1 MAQKVLEAVEKLRD
15 DMVNSLTDMCK
26 IPAIAPE
33 SGGDGEVM
41 RAEFL
46 LELVKQLGF
55 DHVAVVKVEDDR
67 VSDGY
72 RPNIVVS
79 IPGQDKDLA
88 PIWVVSHMDIVPEG
102 DRDLWDSDPYDPI
115 IRGGRLIGRGVEDNG
130 QALIASLYAAKAL
143 SDLGMKPK
151 RRVKL
156 AFVADEEV
164 GSTYGIKYL
173 VKKGLFTRN
182 DIILVPD
189 SGEADGSA
197 IEVVEKSHLHFK
209 VVTKG
214 VQAHASRPHKGLNAF
229 RAASKF
235 VARVTD
241 MLYEKFDEEDKVFSP
256 PYSTFE
262 VTKKEPN
269 VPNFNTIPGEDV
281 FYMDCRILPSQ
292 SVDIVLEFIK
302 DIALQIG
309 KETGAFITLEDVKFN
324 ISPPATPIDSKVVKH
339 LQTAVKKV
347 RGVDAKPVGIGGGT
361 CAAFF
366 REKGLPVAVWA
377 TIDEKAHEPNESIS
391 IDNMVNDAKVFALM
405 YLM

>member
-1 MAQKVLEAVEKLRD
+1 MAKMVLDAVEDLRD
-15 DMVNSLTDMCK
+15 DMVQALTEMCK

-33 SGGDGEVM
+33 SDGQGEVK

-46 LELVKQLGF
+46 MKLLKEEGF
-55 DHVAVVKVEDDR
+55 DHVAMVRAEDDR
-67 VSDGY
+67 VPEGY

-79 IPGQDKDLA
+79 IPGKDPDLR
-88 PIWVVSHMDIVPEG
+88 PIWIVTHMDIVPEG
-102 DRDLWDSDPYDPI
+102 DRDLWKSDPYDPI

-130 QALIASLYAAKAL
+130 QALISSLYAAKAL
-143 SDLGMKPK
+143 MNRGMKPK
-151 RRVKL
+151 RKVKL

-164 GSTYGIKYL
+164 GSTYGIKHMVKMGL
-173 VKKGLFTRN
+173 FKKGDL
-182 DIILVPD
+182 IVVPD
-189 SGEADGSA
+189 AGDPDGRT
-197 IEVVEKSHLHFK
+197 IEVVEKSHLHFR

-241 MLYEKFDEEDKVFSP
+241 LLYEKFDEKDELFSP

-269 VPNFNTIPGEDV
+269 VPNFNTIPGEDA
-281 FYMDCRILPSQ
+281 FHMDCRILPTQ
-292 SVDIVLEFIK
+292 SIDFILDFIK
-302 DIALQIG
+302 DVALKIG
-309 KETGAFITLEDVKFN
+309 KETGAFITLEDVKYN
-324 ISPPATPIDSKVVKH
+324 LAPPATPLDSQIVKH
-339 LQTAVKKV
+339 LQVAIKKV
-347 RGVDAKPVGIGGGT
+347 RGVDAEPVGIGGGT

-377 TIDEKAHEPNESIS
+377 TIEEKAHEPNESII
-391 IDNMVNDAKVFALM
+391 IDNMVNDAKVFALL